1 MTERKETPI
10 AAASRRQKKYTWLH
24 LKRIQRYKSSF
35 WAATVPSVMGKQMEI
50 ISVHSSTEAQRQ
62 RNMEKCVAAQVG
74 RRTHKSF
81 PFHTWETWKERSHWA
96 DGAELRQVLCLAQHW
111 KKTNVK
117 STALGMLILAQAAKL
132 LGEEIGTVKAECSL
146 WGELSMSL
154 VRAREFTDS

>member
-35 WAATVPSVMGKQMEI
+35 WAAIVPSIMGKQMEI

-62 RNMEKCVAAQVG
+62 WNMEKCVAAQVG

-96 DGAELRQVLCLAQHW
+96 DAQAGALPG
-111 KKTNVK
+111 
-117 STALGMLILAQAAKL
+117 TALEKTKCEEHSFRNADPCPGSKAPRRRDRYCKSWMQS
-132 LGEEIGTVKAECSL
+132 LGWALHVFS
-146 WGELSMSL
+146 
-154 VRAREFTDS
+154 

>member
-62 RNMEKCVAAQVG
+62 WNMEKCVAAQVG

-81 PFHTWETWKERSHWA
+81 PHVGDVERKESLSRWGRA
-96 DGAELRQVLCLAQHW
+96 QAGALPG
-111 KKTNVK
+111 
-117 STALGMLILAQAAKL
+117 TALEKNKCEEHSFRNADPCPGSKAPRRRDRYCKSWMQS
-132 LGEEIGTVKAECSL
+132 LGWALHVFS
-146 WGELSMSL
+146 
-154 VRAREFTDS
+154 